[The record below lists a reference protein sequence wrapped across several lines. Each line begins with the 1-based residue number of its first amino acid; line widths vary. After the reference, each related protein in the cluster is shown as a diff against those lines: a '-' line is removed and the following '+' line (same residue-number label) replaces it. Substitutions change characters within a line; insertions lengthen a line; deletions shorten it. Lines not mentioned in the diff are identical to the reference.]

1 MAYPY
6 QFNPYQF
13 QPQMPTYQPQMQSY
27 PQPQQPVFQSSMIW
41 VSGIEEVK
49 SYPTAPNTVLPFYDN
64 DGKTEYWKQ
73 TDASGRASIRIFD
86 RIDRS
91 AQPGEQKPAPELATK
106 EDLEKVITAI
116 SGIETLLRGDAE
128 NA

>member
-1 MAYPY
+1 MAFPY
-6 QFNPYQF
+6 NFNVYSPQIQQPGYQPGYQANYQ
-13 QPQMPTYQPQMQSY
+13 QPQTIQT
-27 PQPQQPVFQSSMIW
+27 SMLW
-41 VSGIEEVK
+41 VSSIDEVK
-49 SYPTAPNTVLPFYDN
+49 AYPTAPNTVLPFYDN
-64 DGKTEYWKQ
+64 DGHTEYWKQ

-91 AQPGEQKPAPELATK
+91 AQSGEQKPAPELATK

-116 SGIETLLRGDAE
+116 SGIETLLRGGSE